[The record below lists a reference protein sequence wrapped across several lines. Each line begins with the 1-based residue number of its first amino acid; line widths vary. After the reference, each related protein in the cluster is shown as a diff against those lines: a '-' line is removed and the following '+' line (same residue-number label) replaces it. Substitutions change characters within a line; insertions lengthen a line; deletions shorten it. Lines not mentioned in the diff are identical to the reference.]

1 MKKVALVTGGT
12 RGIGRAT
19 AIELSKKGYIT
30 VISYSKSETEAKYLS
45 DKYNIIPFQA
55 DFREK
60 DTPYKLIENVT
71 KELGQIDLLV
81 NNAGISIINIFQCL
95 TDKEIKDIYNVNLF
109 GTIETTRAVISQMI
123 SRHSGCIVN
132 VSSIWGEV
140 GASCEVDYSVTKGA
154 VIAFTKALAKEAG
167 PSGIRVNCVSPGV
180 IDTDMNLHLSEGD
193 MKELAEETPLCRI
206 GRAEEVAK
214 TICYL
219 ASDDASF
226 ITGQVISVN
235 GGTS

>member
-1 MKKVALVTGGT
+1 MEKIALITGGT

-19 AIELSKKGYIT
+19 AIELIKRGYIT
-30 VISYSKSETEAKYLS
+30 AISYSKSEEEAKYLS
-45 DKYNIIPFQA
+45 EEYNIIPFQA

-60 DTPYKLIENVT
+60 DAPYKLIEEVT
-71 KELGQIDLLV
+71 KKLGQIDLLV

-95 TDKEIKDIYNVNLF
+95 TDEEIRDIYNVNLF

-154 VIAFTKALAKEAG
+154 VIAFTKALAKEVG

-180 IDTDMNLHLSEGD
+180 IDTDMNSHLSEED